1 MFTEYNPLLKRMAM
15 EQPKGN
21 RREVQKAQTRTLIL
35 ESARNL
41 FETQDYDK
49 VTIRNVAARSRIGIG
64 TIYKHFPN
72 KLSMLAAAFSDD
84 LKNLYQNAMTTVPVN
99 QSFQARFVHISKQF
113 FIFYTTHYSLSR
125 AYLSHLFFYERE
137 WLDEI
142 NAFDDEYAMKMA
154 ELIRAAQKKGEISP
168 AKDSDILAL
177 ALMSNYF
184 FVLTNCFLR
193 DKMRDPDQMAA
204 LLETLVELTLL

>member
-1 MFTEYNPLLKRMAM
+1 M

-21 RREVQKAQTRTLIL
+21 RREVQKAQTRSLIL
-35 ESARNL
+35 ESARTL

-49 VTIRNVAARSRIGIG
+49 VTLRRIAARAQIGLG

-72 KLSMLAAAFSDD
+72 KLSMLAAAFSED
-84 LKNLYQNAMTTVPVN
+84 LKTLYQDAMTTVPDN
-99 QSFQARFVHISKQF
+99 QTFQVKFVHISKRF

-125 AYLSHLFFYERE
+125 AYLSHMFFYERK

-142 NAFDDEYAMKMA
+142 NAFDDAYAIKMA
-154 ELIRAAQKKGEISP
+154 ELIRVGQERGEINP
-168 AKDSDILAL
+168 EKDSHILAL

-184 FVLTNCFLR
+184 FVLANCFLR
-193 DKMRDPDQMAA
+193 DNMTDPDQLAA
-204 LLETLVELTLL
+204 LLETLVEQTIL